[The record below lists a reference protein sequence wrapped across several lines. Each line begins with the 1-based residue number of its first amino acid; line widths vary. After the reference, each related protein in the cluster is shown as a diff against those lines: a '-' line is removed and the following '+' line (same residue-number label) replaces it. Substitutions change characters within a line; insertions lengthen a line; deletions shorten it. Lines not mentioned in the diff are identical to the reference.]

1 MVKQGVCTPSIDA
14 IGVQLGRDR
23 YPQRGE
29 APSLRGW
36 RINLTGLS
44 RNHNLYFVAYT
55 QRIFVFEPLFPTQS
69 LPPDP
74 ALVIHTA
81 PSAPNLRGYLD
92 PHQPHAINN
101 LVVQKLGN
109 EEIIAVVRDDGDVDA
124 YLIRHLAEAIAR
136 RRSPGVT
143 LTPLASEVRPFF
155 HQNVGNSAWGLAIHT
170 DARIIAVSSNNHEFN
185 IFAFALLDKAEL
197 PSEVLPDDSQGTSSG
212 RDSTHVAWKRTV
224 DEHYVIP
231 NGDENIPCIAFCNT
245 GHDPDGKWLLTT
257 DISGLVQAWD
267 IHNRDSGQALRMGQD
282 TEVVFGFDHENAGW
296 GLAFLDPRSF
306 FEMVDDD
313 AEEALFGMSDLPGL
327 DLSRAMWDLSA
338 TRFSVTGAQ
347 KDLDVPRET
356 ETPSDGNFAPD
367 RHVTQ
372 STQGFALRST
382 NIPADDNSPVDI
394 ESDEEEDVRTEI
406 DYASIFQPIGQLSV
420 HMGATHRP
428 STSNSEPNSPEPL
441 RADATLQEILDYG
454 PPSIPQPSA
463 AQALQTLLSEI
474 GYFRNT
480 SNVDDSVP
488 SRDAHIK
495 FRSPTSLCPLSCP
508 MLHTSVRN
516 IYLLQPSG
524 KSALSTDHLPAML
537 LADPWQQRIRHQR
550 SYDLD
555 RIERCCMHAHIPS
568 LGLVIV
574 GNQKGRVAVMSL
586 VKSRRSVDITISRRS
601 TKAQKWV
608 YGMKLEALLP
618 FSGQENAGYRPLAA
632 LHGVAVGPL
641 QEYEGSGGEEQRWR
655 IMIMYQDHTV
665 LAYEVGRR
673 RGSVDVADVMI

>member
-1 MVKQGVCTPSIDA
+1 MVKQGDCTPSIDA
-14 IGVQLGRDR
+14 VGVQLGHER

-36 RINLTGLS
+36 RTNLTGLS
-44 RNHNLYFVAYT
+44 HDHNLYFVAYT
-55 QRIFVFEPLFPTQS
+55 QRIFVFEPLFPTQCLPHDPS
-69 LPPDP
+69 LI
-74 ALVIHTA
+74 IHTT
-81 PSAPNLRGYLD
+81 PSAPNLLGYLD

-136 RRSPGVT
+136 RRLPGVT
-143 LTPLASEVRPFF
+143 LTPLASEIRPFF

-170 DARIIAVSSNNHEFN
+170 EARIIAVSSNNHEFN
-185 IFAFALLDKAEL
+185 IFAFALLDRAEL
-197 PSEVLPDDSQGTSSG
+197 PSEVLPNASQGTSSAH
-212 RDSTHVAWKRTV
+212 DSTHVAWKRTI

-245 GHDPDGKWLLTT
+245 GHDPDGRWLLTT

-267 IHNRDSGQALRMGQD
+267 IHSRESGQALRIGQD

-306 FEMVDDD
+306 FVVDDT
-313 AEEALFGMSDLPGL
+313 EEALFGMSDLPGL

-356 ETPSDGNFAPD
+356 QTPCDGNFAPD
-367 RHVTQ
+367 HHVTQ

-382 NIPADDNSPVDI
+382 NVAADDSSSVDI
-394 ESDEEEDVRTEI
+394 ESDEEEDIRTEI
-406 DYASIFQPIGQLSV
+406 DYASIFQPISQLGV
-420 HMGATHRP
+420 HMGDALPP
-428 STSNSEPNSPEPL
+428 STSDSESNSPEPL
-441 RADATLQEILDYG
+441 RANATLQEILDYG
-454 PPSIPQPSA
+454 PPSVPQLSGP
-463 AQALQTLLSEI
+463 QALQTLLSEI
-474 GYFRNT
+474 GYFGNT
-480 SNVDDSVP
+480 NNVDDSVP
-488 SRDAHIK
+488 SRNAHIK
-495 FRSPTSLCPLSCP
+495 FRAPTSLCPLSCP
-508 MLHTSVRN
+508 ILHTSVRN

-555 RIERCCMHAHIPS
+555 RIERSCMHVQIPS
-568 LGLVIV
+568 LGVVVV

-586 VKSRRSVDITISRRS
+586 VKSRRSVDIKIRRRS
-601 TKAQKWV
+601 VTAQKWV
-608 YGMKLEALLP
+608 YGMKLEAMLP
-618 FSGQENAGYRPLAA
+618 FSGQEKAGYRPLAA
-632 LHGVAVGPL
+632 LHGVAASPVQGHGSS
-641 QEYEGSGGEEQRWR
+641 EGGEQRWR
-655 IMIMYQDHTV
+655 IMVTYQDHTV
-665 LAYEVGRR
+665 LAYEVGRK